1 MVERH
6 DDEGPSACE
15 QALAELYTFLD
26 GELTAEKRQA
36 IAHHLEG
43 CNPCVEVFDFEAE
56 LRMVISKR
64 CTEPV
69 PEQLRLRISRTIM
82 AMSSGDEP
90 PEAPPASPGAP
101 RP

>member
-1 MVERH
+1 MMAERH
-6 DDEGPSACE
+6 EHEAPSACE

-26 GELTAEKRQA
+26 GELTAEKRHA
-36 IAHHLEG
+36 IAEHLEG

-82 AMSSGDEP
+82 AMSSGEEP
-90 PEAPPASPGAP
+90 PEAPSGPAPAP
-101 RP
+101 

>member
-1 MVERH
+1 MADRH

-36 IAHHLEG
+36 IANHLEG

-56 LRMVISKR
+56 LRMVISRR
-64 CTEPV
+64 CAEPV
-69 PEQLRLRISRTIM
+69 PEQLRLRISRTLM
-82 AMSSGDEP
+82 AMSTGDEHTDG
-90 PEAPPASPGAP
+90 ASPSDTGPP
-101 RP
+101 R

>member
-1 MVERH
+1 MADRH
-6 DDEGPSACE
+6 DDEGPSGCE
-15 QALAELYTFLD
+15 QALTELYTFLD
-26 GELTAEKRQA
+26 GELTAEKRES

-82 AMSSGDEP
+82 AMSAGEEP
-90 PEAPPASPGAP
+90 PEAPSGPDA
-101 RP
+101 

>member
-1 MVERH
+1 MAEPH
-6 DDEGPSACE
+6 EHEGSSGCE

-26 GELTAEKRQA
+26 GELTAEKRES

-64 CTEPV
+64 CAEPV

-82 AMSSGDEP
+82 AMSTGDDP
-90 PEAPPASPGAP
+90 PDPSPAADGAP
-101 RP
+101 RG